1 MPSGAI
7 GRGVIYMN
15 IHTQYTTTKIFALL
29 PGVNPLHQ
37 LLDGCH
43 RRQGLSSSTD
53 VAIFQSSRKM
63 GVGVVIRD
71 HNGDCLYACSEL
83 VPGIMM
89 PETIEA
95 IAIQRALSID
105 WEDGGQQVILTF
117 DCAFLSSGEYN
128 L

>member
-1 MPSGAI
+1 
-7 GRGVIYMN
+7 
-15 IHTQYTTTKIFALL
+15 
-29 PGVNPLHQ
+29 
-37 LLDGCH
+37 
-43 RRQGLSSSTD
+43 
-53 VAIFQSSRKM
+53 M

-105 WEDGGQQVILTF
+105 WEDDGQQVTQCLGRVF
-117 DCAFLSSGEYN
+117 AVMDRELAWG
-128 L
+128 

>member
-1 MPSGAI
+1 
-7 GRGVIYMN
+7 
-15 IHTQYTTTKIFALL
+15 
-29 PGVNPLHQ
+29 
-37 LLDGCH
+37 
-43 RRQGLSSSTD
+43 
-53 VAIFQSSRKM
+53 M

-105 WEDGGQQVILTF
+105 WEDGGQQLM
-117 DCAFLSSGEYN
+117 S
-128 L
+128 